1 MIKFIG
7 YCLVFT
13 GMLLLTYMGYGVTTW
28 QFWAISACLIIGSQL
43 AED

>member
-7 YCLVFT
+7 YCLLFAGGV
-13 GMLLLTYMGYGVTTW
+13 LLTDMGYGVTTW